1 MFSTKTKDW
10 KTELTELDELFGR
23 EPRYPLAAIEDYI
36 SYEFEN
42 QNEIIRSSSTQIADG
57 INLSTN
63 AICGTL
69 ENGFNE
75 LISTNKSG
83 FQKVNTNLENIASI
97 LTWKFQE
104 VIEQQKITNLLLG
117 NISILL
123 KIPDIQK
130 ERQYYVEQ
138 GLKFFQNAR
147 ADKSFYDDSL
157 ENLLKAE
164 QIEKTDYFTLQR
176 IGMIYLFS
184 TKHLD
189 LPIAIDYFLKSAK
202 YSYGETH
209 SFSSQTI
216 NYLENDLSTDISS
229 QIRTTLDIKK
239 HTANSYLYASQC
251 YYLQKDYKNA
261 LTCAQNAYNIVPS
274 FLEAGF
280 NTVKYLCCLGKEKV
294 AIPILKDII
303 LKNKFFSVKAINDA
317 DIITKQ
323 EVQTLLLE
331 LSTDALNNSLRRLK
345 ELKSYNV
352 SNQKINEI
360 LNSAQEKIFKKNYL
374 ASLDAIN
381 ILNKEYDLN
390 FNYIYYKN
398 EVKERMFD
406 NIDST
411 INHLSNHRDFRK
423 KVSSTSILTVSELL
437 DFSKNLV
444 NFPAIKKENK
454 RSKLDEY
461 LDFERY
467 YQNTHPKLIQ
477 SEQKIKNFVN
487 TKIGNENS
495 SRQQGT
501 WFAAIVFFILFNTIG
516 PAVISFAI
524 ALIGIIPVMIISY
537 IARGDESLFNDFVWV
552 VIIGSIIYTLI
563 QGYIIC
569 DDMIKNGTKGSTAI
583 SNLISKVKR
592 K

>member
-1 MFSTKTKDW
+1 MFSTRTKDW

-23 EPRYPLAAIEDYI
+23 EPRYPLAAIDDYI

-42 QNEIIRSSSTQIADG
+42 QNEIIRNSSTQIADG

-83 FQKVNTNLENIASI
+83 FDNVNANLENIASV

-104 VIEQQKITNLLLG
+104 IIEQQKITNLLLG

-123 KIPDIQK
+123 RIPDIQK

-184 TKHLD
+184 AKHLD
-189 LPIAIDYFLKSAK
+189 LSKAIDYFLKSAK

-209 SFSSQTI
+209 SFSSQTN
-216 NYLENDLSTDISS
+216 NYLENDLNSDVSR

-251 YYLQKDYKNA
+251 YYLKNDYKNA
-261 LTCAQNAYNIVPS
+261 LTCAQNAYKIVPS

-280 NTVKYLCCLGKEKV
+280 NTVKYLCCLDKEKV
-294 AIPILKDII
+294 AVPILKDII
-303 LKNKFFSVKAINDA
+303 LKNKFFSVKTINDA

-323 EVQTLLLE
+323 EIQTLLLE
-331 LSTDALNNSLRRLK
+331 LSTDALNKSMSRLK
-345 ELKSYNV
+345 ELKKYNV
-352 SNQKINEI
+352 SNKNIDKILDNAQTKI
-360 LNSAQEKIFKKNYL
+360 LKKNYIS
-374 ASLDAIN
+374 SLEAID

-398 EVKERMFD
+398 EIKDKMFD

-411 INHLSNHRDFRK
+411 INHLSNHREFRK
-423 KVSSTSILTVSELL
+423 KMSSTSVLTESELF

-444 NFPAIKKENK
+444 NFPVTEKENK
-454 RSKLDEY
+454 KSKLDEY
-461 LDFERY
+461 LDYERY
-467 YQNTHPKLIQ
+467 YQNTHPKFVQ
-477 SEQKIKNFVN
+477 SEQKIRNFVN
-487 TKIGNENS
+487 SKIGKENS

-501 WFAAIVFFILFNTIG
+501 WFAAILFFILFITAGPIIITII
-516 PAVISFAI
+516 ISI
-524 ALIGIIPVMIISY
+524 IGIIPVILISY
-537 IARGDESLFNDFVWV
+537 IARGDESLFDDFIWV
-552 VIIGSIIYTLI
+552 VLIGSIIYTLI
-563 QGYIIC
+563 QGFIVC
-569 DDMIKNGTKGSTAI
+569 NDMIKNGTKGSTAI
-583 SNLISKVKR
+583 SNLISKLR
-592 K
+592 GR

>member
-1 MFSTKTKDW
+1 MFSTKTKNW

-42 QNEIIRSSSTQIADG
+42 QNEIIKKSSTRIADG

-69 ENGFNE
+69 ENGFNS
-75 LISTNKSG
+75 LIATNESG
-83 FQKVNTNLENIASI
+83 FKSVNSNLENIASI
-97 LTWKFQE
+97 LTWGFQE
-104 VIEQQKITNLLLG
+104 IVEQQRISNLLLG

-123 KIPDIQK
+123 RIPDIQK

-189 LPIAIDYFLKSAK
+189 LPKAIEYFLKSAK

-209 SFSSQTI
+209 SFSSQTV
-216 NYLENDLSTDISS
+216 NYLENDLNADISN

-239 HTANSYLYASQC
+239 HTANSYLYASQS

-280 NTVKYLCCLGKEKV
+280 NVVKYLCCLDKEKV
-294 AIPILKDII
+294 AVPILKDII

-323 EVQTLLLE
+323 EIQTLLLE
-331 LSTDALNNSLRRLK
+331 LSTDALNTSMSRLK
-345 ELKSYNV
+345 ELKNYNV

-360 LNSAQEKIFKKNYL
+360 LNSAQEKIFEKNYL
-374 ASLDAIN
+374 ASLDAID
-381 ILNKEYDLN
+381 ILNGEYNLN
-390 FNYIYYKN
+390 FNYVDFLN
-398 EVKERMFD
+398 ERDDKIF
-406 NIDST
+406 NNFNSSLNYLDS
-411 INHLSNHRDFRK
+411 NRDFK
-423 KVSSTSILTVSELL
+423 NKISKTKELSKQDL
-437 DFSKNLV
+437 LSFSKKLIS
-444 NFPAIKKENK
+444 FPKTRVENK
-454 RSKLDEY
+454 KTNLTEF
-461 LDFERY
+461 LKFEEY
-467 YQNTHPKLIQ
+467 YQNLEPKYNKAQIELERFID
-477 SEQKIKNFVN
+477 SKISKTLDNRETN
-487 TKIGNENS
+487 AII
-495 SRQQGT
+495 
-501 WFAAIVFFILFNTIG
+501 AAIIAFPLSIVYGIVLGLMGGIGLGIFTGFVGLFFGAGGVVFNYT
-516 PAVISFAI
+516 VWI
-524 ALIGIIPVMIISY
+524 ALIICVVFAGIMGPSTIYKNKSEKNVLAQLWDYFTSIIS
-537 IARGDESLFNDFVWV
+537 G
-552 VIIGSIIYTLI
+552 G
-563 QGYIIC
+563 
-569 DDMIKNGTKGSTAI
+569 
-583 SNLISKVKR
+583 
-592 K
+592 